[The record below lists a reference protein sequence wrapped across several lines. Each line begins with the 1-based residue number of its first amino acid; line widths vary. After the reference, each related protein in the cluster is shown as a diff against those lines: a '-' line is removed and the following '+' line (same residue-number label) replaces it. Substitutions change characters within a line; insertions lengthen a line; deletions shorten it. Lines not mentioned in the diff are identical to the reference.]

1 VTEFLAAFAVFLALH
16 SIPATPA
23 VRAGIISGIGRRTY
37 FVAYSAAS
45 LLALAWLFAAALK
58 LDYVPL
64 WDLRPWHAAITF
76 VLAPLGG
83 FLVIAGLISPNPL
96 SITVRSSERP
106 GAVVGITRHPVLLG
120 FAIWAAGHIIANGD
134 LRSILLFGGFA
145 LFAIG
150 AIPMIEKRAKR
161 RLGSR
166 WENLAA
172 PTSILPF
179 RAFLAGRRPA
189 FDVPLVASILLTGI
203 LVGWLLFGGGHALLF
218 GADPVAIFG

>member
-1 VTEFLAAFAVFLALH
+1 
-16 SIPATPA
+16 
-23 VRAGIISGIGRRTY
+23 
-37 FVAYSAAS
+37 
-45 LLALAWLFAAALK
+45 
-58 LDYVPL
+58 
-64 WDLRPWHAAITF
+64 
-76 VLAPLGG
+76 
-83 FLVIAGLISPNPL
+83 
-96 SITVRSSERP
+96 
-106 GAVVGITRHPVLLG
+106 VVGITRHPVLLG

-166 WENLAA
+166 WESLAA

-179 RAFLAGRRPA
+179 GAFLAGRRPA